1 MESLKRHS
9 LLSLIFILNFFS
21 KTSVIRNVNLSSYY
35 RVKIFRSPFFL
46 FVILNCCCCCCFFFL
61 WMRVR
66 RGSRGTFGAGHLIP
80 SIFVL
85 FWFKIGYKTV
95 LILDMIH
102 SSWLHLGRPDMK
114 HYPLM
119 RMWRL
124 VTSPARYE
132 LFISPGQASGRVFFF
147 KVDLAFNPLRPKS
160 DQHEISPYNI
170 NSLEN
175 RLVMRI
181 EYMIRKDESN
191 WYFNKFS
198 PLLLLKTY
206 RDNKW
211 E

>member
-35 RVKIFRSPFFL
+35 RVKIFRSLFFL
-46 FVILNCCCCCCFFFL
+46 FVILNCFFF

-66 RGSRGTFGAGHLIP
+66 RGSRGTFGTGHLIP

-102 SSWLHLGRPDMK
+102 WSWLHLGRPDMK
-114 HYPLM
+114 HYPLT
-119 RMWRL
+119 RMWPL

-132 LFISPGQASGRVFFF
+132 LFILPGQTSGRVVFL
-147 KVDLAFNPLRPKS
+147 KLILPLT
-160 DQHEISPYNI
+160 
-170 NSLEN
+170 L
-175 RLVMRI
+175 
-181 EYMIRKDESN
+181 
-191 WYFNKFS
+191 
-198 PLLLLKTY
+198 
-206 RDNKW
+206 
-211 E
+211 

>member
-1 MESLKRHS
+1 MESSKRHS

-21 KTSVIRNVNLSSYY
+21 KTSVIRNVKLYSYY
-35 RVKIFRSPFFL
+35 RVKIFRSLFFF
-46 FVILNCCCCCCFFFL
+46 FVIPSFFFFFL

-66 RGSRGTFGAGHLIP
+66 RGSRVTFGAGHLMP

-114 HYPLM
+114 HYPLT

-124 VTSPARYE
+124 VTSPTRYSMLPSIRTVSVSGHLKQKLNFLRRPFQLSVNE
-132 LFISPGQASGRVFFF
+132 VFRMKAKHFSFNMKVLASW
-147 KVDLAFNPLRPKS
+147 KLAKQS
-160 DQHEISPYNI
+160 Q
-170 NSLEN
+170 
-175 RLVMRI
+175 
-181 EYMIRKDESN
+181 
-191 WYFNKFS
+191 
-198 PLLLLKTY
+198 KTPFCSG
-206 RDNKW
+206 